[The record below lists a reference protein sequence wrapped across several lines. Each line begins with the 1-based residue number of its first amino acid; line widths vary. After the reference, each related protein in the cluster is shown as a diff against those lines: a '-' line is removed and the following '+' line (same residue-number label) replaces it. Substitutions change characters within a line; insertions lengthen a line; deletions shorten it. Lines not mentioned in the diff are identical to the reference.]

1 MVRQVGGTVRVEPDD
16 VARVFDARE
25 RGKTI
30 RAIAVEVGLSPAT
43 LHKLLRLGREDADR
57 VVRAATD
64 PDTLRERHRSA
75 GASRAQ
81 RHKQMVSGALGES
94 VESVVRSA
102 RADGMTWA
110 QVAELVTA
118 KSNGSVNVHPTT
130 LLRWYPD
137 PTVGAR

>member
-1 MVRQVGGTVRVEPDD
+1 MVRQVGGTARVEPDD

-25 RGKTI
+25 RGVAV
-30 RAIAVEVGLSPAT
+30 RSIARQVGLSPAT
-43 LHKLLRLGREDADR
+43 LYNLLKLGREGADR
-57 VVRAATD
+57 AVRAATD
-64 PDTLRERHRSA
+64 PDALRERRRLA

-81 RHKQMVSGALGES
+81 RHKQMVSCALGES

-118 KSNGSVNVHPTT
+118 KSDGRVNVHPTT